1 MTCRVL
7 NCVGDPGNESR
18 IFGVPGDE
26 DRSAGVGHSVLTNRS
41 EQFPAT
47 SLWPRLLLEEHR
59 FDVGDQGGPRMRAN
73 AVEPDGIA
81 REVVEGRG
89 REPLTH
95 VPIYG

>member
-1 MTCRVL
+1 MS
-7 NCVGDPGNESR
+7 PGYSAYLGTRTGQRALVTQCSPTGPSNSR
-18 IFGVPGDE
+18 RP
-26 DRSAGVGHSVLTNRS
+26 HSGRAS
-41 EQFPAT
+41 
-47 SLWPRLLLEEHR
+47 LLEEHR